1 MTIAY
6 TRPSWAVRR
15 VSAMLTR
22 LVDVGVPLGSL
33 RLLEG
38 RRTIPVELFRFD
50 GHDWLVSIFGE
61 TGWVMILRE
70 TGVVRLRRGRH
81 TETFTAVEVDGEQS
95 TAVVAQMRRQTRMN
109 PLVRRALRAGHGHL
123 VFRIEPLDD
132 RDD

>member
-1 MTIAY
+1 MATAY

-22 LVDVGVPLGSL
+22 LVDLGVPLGSL

-38 RRTIPVELFRFD
+38 RRTIPVMLFRLE

-61 TGWVMILRE
+61 TGWVRVLRA

-81 TETFTAVEVDGEQS
+81 TETFTAVEADGEQG
-95 TAVVAQMRRQTRMN
+95 TAVVTQMRRQTRMN
-109 PLVRRALRAGHGHL
+109 PLVRQALRAGHSHP
-123 VFRIEPLDD
+123 VFRIEP
-132 RDD
+132 R